1 MKNLNI
7 AKLLGYLSVL
17 LIINIQHSKA
27 LTRLD
32 IGTIIDT
39 NDSELLID
47 IQEAWVE
54 YQSLNEME
62 EVLVDIIDQDYNII
76 AFGNENDNKI
86 EKLIDKSDLLTEI
99 TGKKFFRLCYE
110 TEKITHGLKFDNI
123 INHNY

>member
-7 AKLLGYLSVL
+7 ARLVGCLSIL
-17 LIINIQHSKA
+17 FIINIQQSKA
-27 LTRLD
+27 LTHLD

-47 IQEAWVE
+47 IQEAWVKF
-54 YQSLNEME
+54 QSVNEME
-62 EVLVDIIDQDYNII
+62 EDVLVEIVDQNFNII

-110 TEKITHGLKFDNI
+110 TE
-123 INHNY
+123 